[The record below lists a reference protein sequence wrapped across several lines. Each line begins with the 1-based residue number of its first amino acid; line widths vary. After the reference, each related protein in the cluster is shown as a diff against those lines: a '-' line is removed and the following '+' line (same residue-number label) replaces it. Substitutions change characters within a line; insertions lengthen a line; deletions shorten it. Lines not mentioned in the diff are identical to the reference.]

1 MGAERVKDESDHC
14 PYCKSNQGCGHLL
27 LCLDTTFR
35 QAEGGYLW
43 ENFNDAWSKIFHE
56 NSEDVNFDEREA
68 FDKLLG
74 QVYDLA
80 DDSSEW
86 DFESGG
92 PGSSS
97 AYLAF
102 WISSDS
108 KAKDLVADFIK
119 MNA

>member
-1 MGAERVKDESDHC
+1 MKDESNLC
-14 PYCKSNQGCGHLL
+14 PYCKSNQGCEHLL

-43 ENFNDAWSKIFHE
+43 EHFNKAWSKIFHA

-68 FDKLLG
+68 FDNLLD

-80 DDSSEW
+80 DETSEW
-86 DFESGG
+86 DFEGG

-97 AYLAF
+97 TYLNF
-102 WISSDS
+102 WISSES
-108 KAKDLVADFIK
+108 KAKVLIANFIK
-119 MNA
+119 RNK

>member
-1 MGAERVKDESDHC
+1 MEDESDQC
-14 PYCKSNQGCGHLL
+14 PYCRSNQGCEHLL

-43 ENFNDAWSKIFHE
+43 EHFNDAWSKIFCA

-68 FDKLLG
+68 FDKLLE
-74 QVYDLA
+74 QVNDLA

-86 DFESGG
+86 VFESGR

-108 KAKDLVADFIK
+108 KAKDLIEDFIK

>member
-1 MGAERVKDESDHC
+1 MKDESDHC
-14 PYCKSNQGCGHLL
+14 PYCKSDQGCEHLL

-43 ENFNDAWSKIFHE
+43 EHFNKAWSKIFHA

-68 FDKLLG
+68 FDNLLD

-80 DDSSEW
+80 DETSEL
-86 DFESGG
+86 DFEGG

-97 AYLAF
+97 AYLNF
-102 WISSDS
+102 WISSES
-108 KAKDLVADFIK
+108 KAKVLIANFIK
-119 MNA
+119 RNK

>member
-1 MGAERVKDESDHC
+1 MKDEADHC
-14 PYCKSNQGCGHLL
+14 PYCKSNQGCEHLL
-27 LCLDTTFR
+27 LCLDTTFK

-43 ENFNDAWSKIFHE
+43 EHFNDAWSKIVYA
-56 NSEDVNFDEREA
+56 NSEDDNFDEREA
-68 FDKLLG
+68 FDKLLE

-80 DDSSEW
+80 DESSEW
-86 DFESGG
+86 DFESGR

-102 WISSDS
+102 WISSDN

-119 MNA
+119 MNE

>member
-1 MGAERVKDESDHC
+1 MEDESNQC
-14 PYCKSNQGCGHLL
+14 PYCRSNQGCKHLL

-43 ENFNDAWSKIFHE
+43 EHFNDAWSKIFRT
-56 NSEDVNFDEREA
+56 NSEDVNFDERKA
-68 FDKLLG
+68 FDKLLE
-74 QVYDLA
+74 QVNDLA
-80 DDSSEW
+80 DDSSESV
-86 DFESGG
+86 FESGR

-97 AYLAF
+97 AYSNF
-102 WISSDS
+102 WISSDR